1 MYFFQVVVLAVFGLV
16 ISGSEANDGD
26 HPLILQER
34 NFLPEIT
41 QDDFRE
47 ALKRGLDLDTGRSL
61 LGLILSQILNVD
73 FNTTLSP
80 QCTAGIVSLIKD
92 LTTSQFW
99 AIQMFDAS
107 AKIESGILNGKF
119 SFIGSYDECLNVQRP
134 KQSTAP
140 PDVGISDIKGQ
151 YCVVY
156 LKPIPPQ
163 WNTTQTQIDDLDHNE
178 FINAPEVWR
187 GGDTFGSMM
196 GSVQGLGSYMAY
208 RAGLC
213 LPSSCSLMD
222 LNLMLKSSLSQV
234 PVETNALRCEG
245 NETHPLTVEQI
256 FVITLFSVLLALL
269 VLGTLLD
276 ILFYLQRRRTRANDA
291 ISASK
296 GKISQF
302 LLCFSA
308 YTNGQKILNT
318 KTNSDTMGA
327 LHGIRFLSMTW
338 VLIGHTYA
346 FINFQSAENLI
357 EMTKIGTNF
366 AFLAVSNATVS
377 VDTFFF
383 LSGLLVTYITLKVM
397 KKNNGHL
404 NLPLYYFHRFLR
416 LTPPYALIIALTVVW
431 KVMSRGP
438 FWNDIVV
445 SQANFCQKTWWA
457 SLLYIS
463 NFVKSQEI
471 CLAHGWYLSN
481 DMQFFVL
488 TPLILIP
495 LYKKPIAGLIIN
507 FLFLLGTTITP
518 GVLNYVNDFPPYGV
532 LGGDIKTIMDQFK
545 TIYIKPY
552 CRMGPYCVG
561 IFVAY
566 FLLKHKNIKLKPIIQ
581 VIGWSLSIAC
591 NLSIIY
597 GIYPWNKGHLPSTEV
612 AAIYTAT
619 HRTAWSLGLA
629 WLTIACVTGHGVN
642 EEQGLPLPEKRG
654 FTSDLRNM
662 GSVYLFFGF
671 LVMTM
676 ALAFVCS
683 IAFESPFMALEKLI
697 LPREEK
703 QVEKPLP
710 LENINGNG
718 GTHAVTVND
727 EEPAGLDNPG
737 FTKDPIPP
745 NM

>member
-222 LNLMLKSSLSQV
+222 LNLMLKSFYNVSLKQNERILSTFIFDVFPALSQV

-296 GKISQF
+296 
-302 LLCFSA
+302 
-308 YTNGQKILNT
+308 
-318 KTNSDTMGA
+318 
-327 LHGIRFLSMTW
+327 
-338 VLIGHTYA
+338 
-346 FINFQSAENLI
+346 ENLI

-416 LTPPYALIIALTVVW
+416 NINLYDVLKPLKET
-431 KVMSRGP
+431 
-438 FWNDIVV
+438 
-445 SQANFCQKTWWA
+445 FCFQ
-457 SLLYIS
+457 
-463 NFVKSQEI
+463 

-566 FLLKHKNIKLKPIIQ
+566 FLLKHKNIKLKP
-581 VIGWSLSIAC
+581 
-591 NLSIIY
+591 
-597 GIYPWNKGHLPSTEV
+597 
-612 AAIYTAT
+612 
-619 HRTAWSLGLA
+619 
-629 WLTIACVTGHGVN
+629 
-642 EEQGLPLPEKRG
+642 
-654 FTSDLRNM
+654 
-662 GSVYLFFGF
+662 VYLFFGF